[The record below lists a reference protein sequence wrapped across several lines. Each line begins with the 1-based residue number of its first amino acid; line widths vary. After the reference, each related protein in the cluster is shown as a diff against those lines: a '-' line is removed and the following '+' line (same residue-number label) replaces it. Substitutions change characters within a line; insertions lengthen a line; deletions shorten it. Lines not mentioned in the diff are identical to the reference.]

1 MFMTVT
7 PICRIAPLRCAAGAA
22 MNHRNVATTPSA
34 NIARIPASP
43 W

>member
-1 MFMTVT
+1 MFIRVT
-7 PICRIAPLRCAAGAA
+7 PMCVIAPLRCAAGAA
-22 MNHRNVATTPSA
+22 MNHRKVATTPRE

>member
-1 MFMTVT
+1 MFITVT
-7 PICRIAPLRCAAGAA
+7 PICVIEPLRCAGGAA
-22 MNHRNVATTPSA
+22 MNHRNVAITPSA